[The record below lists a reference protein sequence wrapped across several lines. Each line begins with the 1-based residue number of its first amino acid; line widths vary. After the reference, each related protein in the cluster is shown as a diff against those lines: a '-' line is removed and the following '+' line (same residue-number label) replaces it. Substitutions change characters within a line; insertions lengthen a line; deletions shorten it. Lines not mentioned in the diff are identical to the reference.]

1 MQEKTNFFHTQ
12 YILKNNKDIFDAQR
26 KMLKMT
32 VINFFRENFCFL
44 FFFWGNLIVNI
55 RAKVKQSEKPAF
67 CFCVEKHYVSSS
79 DENVSMIG

>member
-55 RAKVKQSEKPAF
+55 RAKVKQSEKNPHF
-67 CFCVEKHYVSSS
+67 VFVLKNITFHHL
-79 DENVSMIG
+79 MKMFR